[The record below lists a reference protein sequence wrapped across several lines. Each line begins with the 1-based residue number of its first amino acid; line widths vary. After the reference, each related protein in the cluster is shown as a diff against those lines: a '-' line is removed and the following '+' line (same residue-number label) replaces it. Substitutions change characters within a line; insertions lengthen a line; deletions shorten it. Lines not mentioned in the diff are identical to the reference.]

1 VSWKPLAASC
11 ITAAVQRQGKFTV
24 VASKFLKG
32 DLRELE
38 FAQNRIH
45 DQDIIFTSPYRMA
58 DDLTLIQLSAQTRCF
73 WITQFLRLQ
82 PPTLRRTVFD
92 SSACRFAVETIIAEI
107 GIDYEAFSDRRTSC
121 LLGRVGAP

>member
-1 VSWKPLAASC
+1 M
-11 ITAAVQRQGKFTV
+11 

-73 WITQFLRLQ
+73 WITQFQQ
-82 PPTLRRTVFD
+82 PPTLRRSVFG
-92 SSACRFAVETIIAEI
+92 SSACRIAVETIIAEI
-107 GIDYEAFSDRRTSC
+107 GTDYEAFSDRRTC
-121 LLGRVGAP
+121 YLLGRVDSAP